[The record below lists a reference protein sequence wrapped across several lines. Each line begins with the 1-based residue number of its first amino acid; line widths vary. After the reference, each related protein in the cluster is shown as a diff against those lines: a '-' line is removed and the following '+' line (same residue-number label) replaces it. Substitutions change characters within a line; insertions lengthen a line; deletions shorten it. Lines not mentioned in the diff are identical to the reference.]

1 MASTKKKRRTEEEHR
16 EFNRDWTESFA
27 FICNSDGLPT
37 CLICHEK
44 LAHNKKS
51 NLERHFT
58 KKHTQFA
65 SKYPA
70 GEERKEAVDELQKQK
85 QQSSSM
91 LSNWTQSTSNVNLAS
106 FAVSLEIAKKGKPF
120 TDGEYVKDCFIRASE
135 ELFRDFKNKPEI
147 LKKIKDLPLSAKT
160 VQDRIAKMSSN
171 VTYLQVE
178 DIQLSSALSLAIDE
192 SCDIKDTAQVALFVR
207 YMSSQGPKEELLGLL
222 PLSGQTR
229 GEDIAN
235 AVQKCLEDNK
245 IDLNKIV
252 SIATDGARSMTG
264 KNKGATTILQS
275 KINHEILTFHC
286 IIHQEALC
294 AQTFPAEIVEVM
306 NLVIKIVNSILSK
319 ALYHRQFKEFLNE
332 METQYS
338 DLLLH
343 NKVRWLSKGKVLKR
357 FALCLNEINTF
368 LNEKGINH
376 PELENDK
383 WLQKFYFMVDITA
396 KLNEL
401 NLKLQG
407 KGNPAYVLVEELVC
421 FEEKLILFAEDIQS
435 GKLLHFQ
442 FLKQYRDKT
451 SATVDTNYFSTVI
464 KKIKDEFADRLEQF
478 KTNKT
483 TLAFIVNPLN
493 TNSNEIHIEP
503 FGIDTGS
510 LEMQLIDLKSKAL
523 WSGKFTELK
532 SKLEEL
538 EVQKCMYVT
547 QQKWTALKEM
557 PRVEALIFDAWNSL
571 PDCYSEVKKLA
582 FGVLTIFGS
591 TYSCEQAFSCMNII
605 KSKVRSQ
612 LTNENLESCLKLK
625 TTSYEPNLSKLSKTM
640 QSQRSH

>member
-37 CLICHEK
+37 CLICHEN

-70 GEERKEAVDELQKQK
+70 GEERKKAVDELQKQK

-464 KKIKDEFADRLEQF
+464 KKIKDEFADRFEQF

-640 QSQRSH
+640 QRQRSH